1 MGKKDPRVNAYIGK
15 SAEFAKPILVHL
27 RRVVHAAC
35 PDVEEAIKWG
45 TPHFVHHGMLC
56 SMAAFKSHCVFGFW
70 KGSLLEDES
79 GALSKVGNTA
89 MGHFG
94 RITTIADLPA
104 ERTLAGYVK
113 KAARLNE
120 AGVKV
125 PPRKQPG
132 LPRPAK
138 APADLLR
145 ALKKNGKALAVF
157 EGFSPTNKRDYV
169 EWITEAKTDET
180 RARRVATAVE
190 WMAEGKV
197 RNWRYLGK

>member
-1 MGKKDPRVNAYIGK
+1 MGKKDPRVDAYIGK

-94 RITTIADLPA
+94 RVTSIADLPA
-104 ERTLAGYVK
+104 ERTLAAYIK

-120 AGVKV
+120 AGVKA

-132 LPRPAK
+132 PPRPAK

-145 ALKKNGKALAVF
+145 ALKKNRKALAVF
-157 EGFSPTNKRDYV
+157 EGFSPTNKRDYI
-169 EWITEAKTDET
+169 EWITEAKIDET

-197 RNWRYLGK
+197 RNWKYVR